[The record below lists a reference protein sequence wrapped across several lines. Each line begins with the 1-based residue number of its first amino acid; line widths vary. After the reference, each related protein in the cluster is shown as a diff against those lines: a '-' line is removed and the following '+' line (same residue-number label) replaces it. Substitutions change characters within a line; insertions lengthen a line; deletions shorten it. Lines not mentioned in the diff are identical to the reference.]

1 MRKVNSTRKGMEWSR
16 RRRERTERK
25 IWRGCRVRGG
35 HIVLGRPT
43 CSNIRLLGFSADNAG
58 CKNRKSVK
66 ERETERQIVG
76 AGAGGHEDW
85 RLTKSLLEMHKAKE
99 IGPQCLAGAPHM
111 VTGS

>member
-16 RRRERTERK
+16 RRREGTERK
-25 IWRGCRVRGG
+25 IRDG
-35 HIVLGRPT
+35 HIGLGRPT

-66 ERETERQIVG
+66 ERERQIVG